1 MSTQSLVPTN
11 IVLSSLVTEQQPNK
25 SVKVLDLLV
34 HRECTAVLLWNLLRL
49 VQKRPLVINVIFI
62 SCVTFDPCTHFLYA
76 ASVKINWMLY
86 QCGHRYIFF
95 LTKSICI
102 IICALWKGISKNIH
116 ILHYTKHIE
125 RFTTK
130 VVLSNDYNNPIVLSD
145 DIS

>member
-1 MSTQSLVPTN
+1 MSTLSLVPTN
-11 IVLSSLVTEQQPNK
+11 IVLSSLVTQQQPNK

-34 HRECTAVLLWNLLRL
+34 HTECTAVLLRNLLRL

-95 LTKSICI
+95 FTKSICI
-102 IICALWKGISKNIH
+102 IILLSENVYRKIILRYNIQN
-116 ILHYTKHIE
+116 ILKA
-125 RFTTK
+125 
-130 VVLSNDYNNPIVLSD
+130 SNTYA
-145 DIS
+145 

>member
-1 MSTQSLVPTN
+1 M
-11 IVLSSLVTEQQPNK
+11 
-25 SVKVLDLLV
+25 LDLLV
-34 HRECTAVLLWNLLRL
+34 HTECTAVLLRNLLRL

-86 QCGHRYIFF
+86 KCGHRCIFF

-102 IICALWKGISKNIH
+102 IICALWKGISENIH
-116 ILHYTKHIE
+116 ILQYTKHIE
-125 RFTTK
+125 RFLHQWILQYRCTI